1 VTSGA
6 SGTSDISAAER
17 RSARHGWR
25 VVAGAF
31 AVMFVSFGVV
41 YSFSAFFASL
51 QEAFAAPRGAI
62 SLIFSI
68 TAALYCIVGIVSG
81 PLADRFGPRP
91 IALIGVL
98 MSGAGLFVAARAE
111 ALWQVYVGFGIGL
124 GFGVGFAYVPAVA
137 SIQRW
142 FFRRRG
148 TAAGI
153 AVAGVGL
160 GTLCMPLLA
169 LPLISW
175 VGWRGAWVIFGL
187 LVIGIGG
194 IASLL
199 LDVGPEHYGLLP
211 DGGVADRTTALNTSP
226 ATGWTTKHA
235 VRSKPFRLL
244 YLSLIFVS
252 IGTFIPFVHL
262 VPYAEDH
269 QVSHG
274 VAVAIFSM
282 LGIGSTVGR
291 FAFGGLADRVGRQR
305 SLAAVL
311 LGLGIMQLW
320 WFGATTA
327 WQLVVF
333 ALVFG
338 SFYGGFNSLYP
349 ALTVD
354 YFGGRNAGA
363 IIGVLYSAAAVGI
376 FAGPRLAGDSFDV
389 FQSYTLPILI
399 SAGCAFIGAAL
410 VLWSHD
416 PTADSAPDE
425 APDHGDPS
433 YQLMAPP
440 RTGWR
445 PRLWKA

>member
-1 VTSGA
+1 MTSSTSG
-6 SGTSDISAAER
+6 TTDISAAER

-51 QEAFAAPRGAI
+51 QEAFAAPRGAV

-68 TAALYCIVGIVSG
+68 TAALYCIAGIVSG

-111 ALWQVYVGFGIGL
+111 ALWQIYVGFGIGMGL
-124 GFGVGFAYVPAVA
+124 GVGFAYVPAVA
-137 SIQRW
+137 SVQRW

-148 TAAGI
+148 MATGI
-153 AVAGVGL
+153 AVAGIGF
-160 GTLCMPLLA
+160 GTLCMPLIA
-169 LPLISW
+169 VPLIDW
-175 VGWRGAWVIFGL
+175 VGWRGTWMIFGL
-187 LVIGIGG
+187 LMIGIGG
-194 IASLL
+194 IASRFI
-199 LDVGPEHYGLLP
+199 DVGPEHYGLLP
-211 DGGVADRTTALNTSP
+211 DGGVADRTAALNTSP
-226 ATGWTTKHA
+226 AAGWTTGDTI
-235 VRSKPFRLL
+235 RSRTFRLL

-252 IGTFIPFVHL
+252 AGTFIPFVHL

-269 QVSHG
+269 HVSHE

-282 LGIGSTVGR
+282 LGVGSTVGR
-291 FAFGGLADRVGRQR
+291 FAFGGLADRVGRRR
-305 SLAAVL
+305 SLAAVFI
-311 LGLGIMQLW
+311 GLGVMQLW
-320 WFGATTA
+320 WFGSTTA
-327 WQLVVF
+327 WQLAVF

-354 YFGGRNAGA
+354 YFGGRNASA
-363 IIGVLYSAAAVGI
+363 IIGVLYSAAAVGM
-376 FAGPRLAGDSFDV
+376 FVGPKLAGEGFDL

-410 VLWSHD
+410 VLLSHD
-416 PTADSAPDE
+416 PTAHPAPDE
-425 APDHGDPS
+425 TPV
-433 YQLMAPP
+433 MATH
-440 RTGWR
+440 RSS
-445 PRLWKA
+445 